1 MESCHHSCPSGQA
14 SSTSAIPR
22 SVMEQV
28 ANHPCYSQ
36 TGSHRFARMHLA
48 VAPACNIQCNY
59 CNRKFDCSNES
70 RPGVVSELLS
80 PIQALQK
87 AKHVASQIPQLS
99 VIGIAGPG
107 DPLANPHKTFRTLEL
122 LRQEMPDIRLCL
134 STNGLAL
141 PELIHEIV
149 DVGVEHVTV
158 TINTLDAYLAADI
171 YEWVIYNGKKYRG
184 IEAGQLLIDRQMEGL
199 HKLLEHNVLVKVN
212 SVLIPRLNRDH
223 LPQLSR
229 ELTRNRVFLHNVM
242 PLIAKPEH
250 GTVFGLAEEPEPTAE
265 VLESVREECGHNVNQ
280 MRHCQQ
286 CRADAIGMLG
296 EDRSQQF
303 NLDQLPEQAPE
314 YVPVMQQRTKLQA
327 DLVSAGAASEEDS
340 ALVAIASDDGAVIN
354 QHFGHVKSF
363 MIYSVSEEGIHFI
376 HRRQVPQYC
385 TGNEHC
391 DEDEVMPEKMDVF
404 QLLSDIDA
412 VFCCRV
418 GLSPW
423 EKLEQ
428 VHCEPV
434 IDYAWQ
440 SIFDALKT
448 WWEKR
453 PHETLSQCR
462 AG

>member
-1 MESCHHSCPSGQA
+1 MESCHQSCQSGQ
-14 SSTSAIPR
+14 STSTFPR

-28 ANHPCYSQ
+28 ANHPCYST

-80 PIQALQK
+80 PTQALRK
-87 AKHVASQIPQLS
+87 AKYVASKIPQLS

-141 PELIHEIV
+141 PDLIPRII
-149 DVGVEHVTV
+149 DVGVEHVTI

-171 YEWVIYNGKKYRG
+171 YEWVIFNGRKYRG
-184 IEAGQLLIDRQMEGL
+184 VEAGQLLIDRQMEGL
-199 HKLLEHNVLVKVN
+199 RKLLEHKVLVKVN
-212 SVLIPRLNRDH
+212 SVLIPRINRDH
-223 LPQLSR
+223 LPVLSQ
-229 ELTRNRVFLHNVM
+229 ELFRNQVFLHNVM

-250 GTVFGLAEEPEPTAE
+250 GTVFGLNQEAEPTAE
-265 VLESVREECGHNVNQ
+265 QLEDVRQKCGHNVAQ

-303 NLDQLPEQAPE
+303 NLNQLPEE
-314 YVPVMQQRTKLQA
+314 ETDYLPVMQKRAQIQA
-327 DLVSAGAASEEDS
+327 DLVSAGAASEDN
-340 ALVAIASDDGAVIN
+340 AYLVAVASDNGEQIN
-354 QHFGHVKSF
+354 QHFGHAKSF
-363 MIYSVSEEGIHFI
+363 MIYSVGDEGVHFVQ
-376 HRRQVPQYC
+376 RRQVPQYC
-385 TGNEHC
+385 DGSEHC
-391 DEDEVMPEKMDVF
+391 DDDESKMDTF
-404 QLLSDIDA
+404 TLLADIDA
-412 VFCCRV
+412 VFCCRI

-428 VHCEPV
+428 QKCEPV

-440 SIFDALKT
+440 SIYESLKA
-448 WWEKR
+448 WWEMK
-453 PHETLSQCR
+453 PHETLDQCQ